1 MGFNSQ
7 KLAIAVFG
15 PPGSGKGTQADRLAE
30 VFQLVHIDTG
40 KLIERAVYD
49 PTRQND
55 PMIQRERE
63 NFETGRLTTPEWFVE
78 NIVLAEIR
86 THAKIGNGI
95 VFSGSP
101 RTMFEVERMVPELED
116 LYGRNHV
123 RFFRIN
129 VRPETSIFRNIHRRI
144 CDRCGKPLMYSE
156 TGEDERTCACGGRIV
171 TRTLDNP
178 EVMKVRLEEYENR
191 TRPIFEYL
199 EDRGYRLID
208 IDGEPDPDTVAAQI
222 RQSIE
227 VEFQ

>member
-1 MGFNSQ
+1 MNGENK

-30 VFQLVHIDTG
+30 ALKLVHIDTG

-49 PTRQND
+49 PAKQGD
-55 PMIQRERE
+55 PVILRERE
-63 NFETGRLTTPEWFVE
+63 NFESGRLTTPEWFVE

-86 THAKIGNGI
+86 AQAAAGNGI

-101 RTMFEVERMVPELED
+101 RTMFEVERMVPELEK
-116 LYGRNHV
+116 LYGSGHL

-129 VRPETSIFRNIHRRI
+129 VRPETSIFRNTHRRI
-144 CDRCGKPLMYSE
+144 CERCGKPLLYSE
-156 TGEDERTCACGGRIV
+156 ASASQETCVCGGKIV

-178 EVMKVRLEEYENR
+178 EAMKVRLEQYENR
-191 TRPIFEYL
+191 TRPIFEYI

-208 IDGEPDPDTVAAQI
+208 IDGEPDPDVVADQI
-222 RQSIE
+222 GRSVE
-227 VEFQ
+227 VGL